1 MRLTGLTDMAD
12 PKTNVLILTATIAP
26 PTGAIKL
33 ARTDPTMRL
42 SDYRKAFGSKSD
54 KVKQS
59 DI

>member
-1 MRLTGLTDMAD
+1 MAD

-33 ARTDPTMRL
+33 ARTDSTMRL